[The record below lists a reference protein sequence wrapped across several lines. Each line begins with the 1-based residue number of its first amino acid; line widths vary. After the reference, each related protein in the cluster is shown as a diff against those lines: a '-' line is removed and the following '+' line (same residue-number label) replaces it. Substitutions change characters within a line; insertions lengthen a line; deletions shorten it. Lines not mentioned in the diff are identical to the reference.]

1 MDSVWWT
8 EATATAVMG
17 TLWKDGKAFVE
28 LFLDFDRL
36 FWIQVLL
43 RQPQQQQ
50 GGAISQALNG
60 LGLDYET
67 FALGLALAGLV
78 GAYSIYTVDIQ
89 SILQIC
95 EDKNYSLFI
104 SWSLPKVEGALGH
117 ISSDLILGQLWSNQ
131 RIQYGAVS
139 SKLFQ
144 IHFLHAAHLWYYL
157 VGWLTKSFYCF
168 RLRIHTIL

>member
-1 MDSVWWT
+1 
-8 EATATAVMG
+8 
-17 TLWKDGKAFVE
+17 
-28 LFLDFDRL
+28 
-36 FWIQVLL
+36 VLL

-104 SWSLPKVEGALGH
+104 S
-117 ISSDLILGQLWSNQ
+117 
-131 RIQYGAVS
+131 
-139 SKLFQ
+139 
-144 IHFLHAAHLWYYL
+144 
-157 VGWLTKSFYCF
+157 
-168 RLRIHTIL
+168 